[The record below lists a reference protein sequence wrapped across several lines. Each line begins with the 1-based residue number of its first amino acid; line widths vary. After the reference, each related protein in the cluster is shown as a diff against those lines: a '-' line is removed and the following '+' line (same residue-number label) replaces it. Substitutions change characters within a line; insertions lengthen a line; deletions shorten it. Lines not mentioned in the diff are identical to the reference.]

1 MEMSHEHAAIELIG
15 DMSCFQ
21 LPIGVYVVAPDGCFL
36 AVNQPIRSLLRL
48 PPERPVEVS
57 IADFY
62 AEPGRHEQ
70 LIQKVLAADARGQY
84 LEKELIQLCV
94 GGADVFVECFCQPLR
109 DPATQ
114 EVVGYVGCLADI
126 TAEHEAKRHEAELQQ
141 KVQELTIDIGRVLH
155 ANTTTLIMAQQ
166 TLDAVVEVLGDSPFD
181 LLGDSQPIMGDTD
194 GLLLDAAARL
204 ADMIDRLA
212 EAGDPERRLKALP
225 AAKWD
230 LLLAR
235 AEFLRHI
242 QETVKLP
249 EMRLPVLRKAA
260 HQVAEICREVQPKAL
275 AREIVRDTQQ
285 AAAQLERL
293 VCLIDAVN
301 TRNTIIQ
308 MDYTLRALREF
319 ITADVREPEQRERLS
334 VGRLIEQAIAQLAAF
349 ARSSN
354 VEIVLRDRAPD
365 AAVDG
370 NERDLV
376 RALTNLLHNAIKY
389 TWTRQRSGAP
399 WVTIRTAVQEG
410 MACVEFENWG
420 VPIARDE
427 LKKDLIFQLG
437 YRGMWAT
444 DRGRLGT
451 GIGLTD
457 ALRVAQA
464 HRGDLRAVSKP
475 ASPSQHSQDGT
486 EYYKQ
491 PFVTTFSFC
500 LPLAGRGKDKDK
512 A

>member
-1 MEMSHEHAAIELIG
+1 MDMGHEHAAVELIG

-21 LPIGVYVVAPDGCFL
+21 LPIGVYVIAPDGCFL
-36 AVNQPIRSLLRL
+36 AINQPIRALLRL
-48 PPERPVEVS
+48 PGDGPVEAN

-70 LIQKVLAADARGQY
+70 LLQKVLAADARGQY
-84 LEKELIQLCV
+84 LEKELVHFCV

-109 DPATQ
+109 DPATR

-166 TLDAVVEVLGDSPFD
+166 TLDAVVEVLGDSSFD
-181 LLGDSQPIMGDTD
+181 LVSDAQPIGGDID
-194 GLLLDAAARL
+194 ALLLDAATRL
-204 ADMIDRLA
+204 ADIIERLA
-212 EAGDPERRLKALP
+212 ETSDPERRLKALP
-225 AAKWD
+225 AAKWE

-242 QETVKLP
+242 HESVKLP

-260 HQVAEICREVQPKAL
+260 HQIGEICREIRPKVL

-285 AAAQLERL
+285 AAAQIARL

-319 ITADVREPEQRERLS
+319 VTADVREPEQRARLPIN
-334 VGRLIEQAIAQLAAF
+334 RLIEQAIAQLATF
-349 ARSSN
+349 AKNSN
-354 VEIVLRDRAPD
+354 VEIVRRDRAPD
-365 AAVDG
+365 ATIIG

-389 TWTRQRSGAP
+389 TWTRQRSGTP
-399 WVTIRTAVQEG
+399 WVMIRSAVQDG
-410 MACVEFENWG
+410 MVCVEIENWG

-437 YRGMWAT
+437 YRGMWST

-464 HRGDLRAVSKP
+464 HRGNLRAVSKP
-475 ASPSQHSQDGT
+475 ASPTLHSQEDS

-500 LPLAGRGKDKDK
+500 LPLAGNRKDKDT